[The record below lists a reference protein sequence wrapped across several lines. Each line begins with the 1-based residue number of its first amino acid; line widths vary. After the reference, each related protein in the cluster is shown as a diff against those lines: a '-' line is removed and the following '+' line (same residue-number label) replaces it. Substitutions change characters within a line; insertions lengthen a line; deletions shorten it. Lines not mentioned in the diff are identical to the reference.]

1 MEREYFNYSTK
12 VTSQPP
18 GYWARREFIQQW
30 RKIYANDK
38 RWTPPSHSWLMRS
51 LETDSGSYLA
61 QQRPTLLY
69 LTALA
74 RRRQTG
80 RTADSA
86 LPLAGSM
93 AIDGSMM
100 EQAVCAAVLL
110 SDPHNRER
118 TGALALL
125 QCVNDTEV
133 LERFVWTLMEQSYA
147 LGVRRFVGPTGLS
160 PLLHS
165 GVLKSHFA
173 DSPPFHTPYN
183 PPYAAELFDSVLD
196 EVAEA
201 RLFTVDLAGAA
212 PLSPDD
218 DIRCM
223 RIPHQ
228 ALDAP
233 LKAFMASAIDASP
246 FFRPPDGAE
255 IDFVLEGLGEWP
267 LELWVAYQEDAP
279 VGYVLLQPDLG
290 AAVRRAGGGRHP
302 AWRAWLHWRKERPAD
317 AGRIVLGG
325 VLPAWRRQ
333 GIGRRLWQQALERGR
348 AQGWQRLT
356 IGPVDVNS
364 SAAVFLQEMNA
375 TARQHYG
382 LYAADV

>member
-12 VTSQPP
+12 ITLQHP
-18 GYWARREFIQQW
+18 GYWARREFVQQW
-30 RKIYANDK
+30 RKIYGGDR
-38 RWTPPSHSWLMRS
+38 RWTPPSHPWLMRS
-51 LETDSGSYLA
+51 LETDRAPYLA
-61 QQRPTLLY
+61 RQRPVLLH

-74 RRRQTG
+74 RRR
-80 RTADSA
+80 RDPRSADST

-93 AIDGSMM
+93 AIEGSMM
-100 EQAVCAAVLL
+100 EKAVCAAVLL
-110 SDPHNRER
+110 SDPRNQDR

-133 LERFVWTLMEQSYA
+133 LERFIWTLMEQSYA

-160 PLLHS
+160 PLLHN

-173 DSPPFHTPYN
+173 DSPPIHTAYN
-183 PPYAAELFDSVLD
+183 PPYVAELFDSVLE

-201 RLFTVDLAGAA
+201 RLFTVELTDATSLA
-212 PLSPDD
+212 PDG
-218 DIRCM
+218 DIRCT
-223 RIPHQ
+223 RVSPQ

-233 LKAFMASAIDASP
+233 LKTFMAAATDTSS
-246 FFRPPDGAE
+246 FFLPPDEAE
-255 IDFVLEGLGEWP
+255 IDFVLGGLGEWP

-290 AAVRRAGGGRHP
+290 EAVRRAGGGRNP
-302 AWRAWLHWRKERPAD
+302 AWRAWLHWRKERPTD

-325 VLPAWRRQ
+325 VLPEWRRQ

-348 AQGWQRLT
+348 KQGWQRLT
-356 IGPVDVNS
+356 VGPVDVNS
-364 SAAVFLQEMNA
+364 PAATFLQEMNA

>member
-38 RWTPPSHSWLMRS
+38 RWTPPSYPWLMRS
-51 LETDSGSYLA
+51 LETDAGSYLA

-74 RRRQTG
+74 RRRQTQ
-80 RTADSA
+80 RTADST

-110 SDPHNRER
+110 SDPRNQER

-125 QCVNDTEV
+125 QCVNDIEV

-173 DSPPFHTPYN
+173 DSPPLHTPYN
-183 PPYAAELFDSVLD
+183 PPYAAELFDSVLE

-201 RLFTVDLAGAA
+201 RLFTIDLAGAV

-218 DIRCM
+218 NIRCM
-223 RIPHQ
+223 QIPHQ

-233 LKAFMASAIDASP
+233 LKAFMASAMDTSP
-246 FFRPPDGAE
+246 FFPPPDGAE
-255 IDFVLEGLGEWP
+255 IDFVLAGLREWP

-290 AAVRRAGGGRHP
+290 AAVRRAGGGRNP
-302 AWRAWLHWRKERPAD
+302 AWRAWLHWRKERPVD

-333 GIGRRLWQQALERGR
+333 GIGRRLWQQALVRGR
-348 AQGWQRLT
+348 AQGWQRLA

-364 SAAVFLQEMNA
+364 SAAAFLQEMNA